1 MTGLPVN
8 AQTFWTGLVV
18 AVVGFFS
25 SFPIFLQGVLAMG
38 ATPAQASSALM
49 AGAIS
54 MGLAGIVLSLWLK
67 IPASV
72 AWSTPG
78 VAFLAVSAPDSAGFA
93 GAVGAFV
100 VAGVLSVI
108 AGFWK
113 PLARLAGSIPA
124 PITMAMLSGVL
135 LPICFVPFQALGEMP
150 MVALPIMLTWYVVG
164 RFSRLFAVPAA
175 VAATLVLVVLHNG
188 GGLPALDHMLTQP
201 VFVMPVFSVSAALG
215 LGLPL
220 FIVTMATQN
229 IPGVSVLRANNY
241 HPPAGRMFATVGTFS
256 ILSAPFG
263 AAATCVA
270 AITAAMC
277 CDENAHPDPAQR
289 YMAAVWGGVFY
300 CLFGVLAAFV
310 THVAGLA
317 PPLAMATLAG
327 VALFNVFAGSASA
340 ALKDDDTREAAALTF
355 VATASGVSL
364 FGLGGAVWGLA
375 IGCIVH
381 LVKLK
386 TSQLR

>member
-1 MTGLPVN
+1 MPLN

-25 SFPIFLQGVLAMG
+25 SFPIFLQGVLAMQ
-38 ATPAQASSALM
+38 ATPEQASSALM
-49 AGAIS
+49 AGAVS

-67 IPASV
+67 VPASV

-100 VAGVLSVI
+100 VAGVLCVI

-113 PLARLAGSIPA
+113 PLARLAASIPA
-124 PITMAMLSGVL
+124 AITMAMLAGVL
-135 LPICFVPFQALGEMP
+135 LSICFVPFRALGEAP
-150 MVALPIMLTWYVVG
+150 QVALPIMLTWYVVG

-175 VAATLVLVVLHNG
+175 VLATLVLVVVHNG
-188 GGLPALDHMLTQP
+188 GGLAAPDHVLTHP
-201 VFVMPVFSVSAALG
+201 VFVVPVFSVSAVFG

-229 IPGVSVLRANNY
+229 IPGVSVLKANNY
-241 HPPAGRMFATVGTFS
+241 QPPTGKMFATVGLFS

-263 AAATCVA
+263 AVATCVA

-277 CDENAHPDPAQR
+277 CDEHAHPDPAQR

-300 CLFGVLAAFV
+300 CVFGVMAAVV
-310 THVAGLA
+310 THIAGLA
-317 PPLAMATLAG
+317 PPMAMACLAG

-340 ALKDDDTREAAALTF
+340 ALKDEDTREAAALTF
-355 VATASGVSL
+355 VATASGVSIL
-364 FGLGGAVWGLA
+364 GLGGAVWGLL
-375 IGCIVH
+375 IGCVVH
-381 LVKLK
+381 LIKRK
-386 TSQLR
+386 M

>member
-1 MTGLPVN
+1 MNLPLN
-8 AQTFWTGLVV
+8 SQTFWAGLVV

-49 AGAIS
+49 AGAVS

-67 IPASV
+67 VPASV

-113 PLARLAGSIPA
+113 PLARLAASIPA

-135 LPICFVPFQALGEMP
+135 LPICFAPFQALGDMP
-150 MVALPIMLTWYVVG
+150 QVALPIILTWYVVG

-175 VAATLVLVVLHNG
+175 VVATLVLVAIHNG
-188 GGLPALDHMLTQP
+188 GGLPMPDQLLTQP
-201 VFVMPVFSVSAALG
+201 VFVMPVFSLSAVLG
-215 LGLPL
+215 LGVPL

-229 IPGVSVLRANNY
+229 VPGVSVLKANNY
-241 HPPAGRMFATVGTFS
+241 HPPAGRMFATVGVFS

-263 AAATCVA
+263 AVATCVA

-277 CDENAHPDPAQR
+277 CDETAHRDPAQR

-300 CLFGVLAAFV
+300 CLFGVLAAAV
-310 THVAGLA
+310 THIAGLA
-317 PPLAMATLAG
+317 PSMAMASLAG

-340 ALKDDDTREAAALTF
+340 ALKDERTREAAALTF
-355 VATASGVSL
+355 VATASGVSI
-364 FGLGGAVWGLA
+364 FGLGGAVWGLL
-375 IGCIVH
+375 IGCVVH
-381 LVKLK
+381 LIKLR
-386 TSQLR
+386 TTGLR